1 MDLRPVG
8 FIFGYLVMALAG
20 AMVLPVGVS
29 LLAGDGEWPAFA
41 GAMGASV
48 FVGGMLILGLRPEQ
62 IAIDRRQGFVITSL
76 AWAGLPLFGA
86 LPLLWSGLDLSLT
99 DAVFESVSGLTTTGS
114 TVLAGLDGMAPSL
127 LMWRSMLQWVGGI
140 GIIAMGIAILP
151 FLRVGGMQVFRMES
165 SDRSDKVVPKAS
177 QFTLLL
183 IGIYVG
189 LTALCAI
196 AYGAAGM
203 TAFQAVNHAM
213 TTISTGGYATSDLSM
228 GYFSSPTIHWL
239 ATLFMLSGALPFVL
253 YIQALR
259 GRPLVLVND
268 GQVQAL
274 IGLLVMFTVALALW
288 LAARTDLEFLVAL
301 RLAAFNVTSVVTTTG
316 YATSDY
322 MVWGTFAIVA
332 FYFLTFVGGCSGSTS
347 GGFKIYRFQVIAQL
361 FALSG
366 RRMLT
371 PHGIFYATY
380 GGKPIDEDVVQSVAT
395 FMILFVTTILILAL
409 ALGLMG
415 LDIQTAFSGA
425 ATAVANVGP
434 GIGPIIGPAGNFS
447 SLPDA
452 AKWLL
457 CVGMVLGR
465 LEIVTMAVLL
475 VPDFWKP

>member
-20 AMVLPVGVS
+20 AMIIPVGVS
-29 LLAGDGEWPAFA
+29 VLTGDGEWPAFA

-62 IAIDRRQGFVITSL
+62 IAIDRRQGFVVTSL
-76 AWAGLPLFGA
+76 AWSGLPLFGA
-86 LPLLWSGLDLSLT
+86 LPLLWSGLDLSVT

-114 TVLAGLDGMAPSL
+114 TILSGLDGMAPSL

-183 IGIYVG
+183 VSIYLG

-239 ATLFMLSGALPFVL
+239 ATLFMLSGGLPFVL

-259 GRPLVLVND
+259 GRPLLLVND

-274 IGLLVMFTVALALW
+274 FGLLAAFTVALALW
-288 LAARTDLEFLVAL
+288 LVARTDLDFLVAL

-322 MVWGTFAIVA
+322 MVWGTFAVVA

-361 FALSG
+361 FAVSG

-371 PHGIFYATY
+371 PHGVFFATY

-457 CVGMVLGR
+457 SLGMVLGR
-465 LEIVTMAVLL
+465 LEIVTLAILL